1 MEALDLKE
9 ALKEEEEQEL
19 GLTMIN
25 QGILEKW
32 IIRLVVVL
40 IIKPYLNN
48 EFITNFLIEDITLY
62 CKIRICGNEQSYEK
76 KKVEWLWISYWT
88 ILL

>member
-9 ALKEEEEQEL
+9 VLKEEEEQEL
-19 GLTMIN
+19 GLIMIN

-48 EFITNFLIEDITLY
+48 EFITNFS
-62 CKIRICGNEQSYEK
+62 K
-76 KKVEWLWISYWT
+76 
-88 ILL
+88 